1 VNTGIFGRMLVGVTG
16 EAGEEV
22 REQRKQK
29 KSPTRNRYLVR
40 G

>member
-1 VNTGIFGRMLVGVTG
+1 MKGILRRMSAGVTG
-16 EAGEEV
+16 KAGEEAH
-22 REQRKQK
+22 EQRKQK